1 MFSSTYSTE
10 RACQRSILI
19 LWSRLFVT
27 PSSVKNYGNWVKAG
41 IPIIN
46 DLAILKKIKKLREDH
61 RALAKNKKKP
71 NSNLVQRELFSE
83 KLDQL
88 FDICVPDVEERLQVD
103 RLRDQ
108 QARVED
114 LEFLEDQ
121 RDTERRKMCVG
132 KVRDKD
138 YECAIHHKF

>member
-1 MFSSTYSTE
+1 MEQAICCPLKSGTTGANCDDNPNCKESSE
-10 RACQRSILI
+10 CVVRK
-19 LWSRLFVT
+19 
-27 PSSVKNYGNWVKAG
+27 VKNDGNWVKAG
-41 IPIIN
+41 IPIID
-46 DLAILKKIKKLREDH
+46 DLAIFKKIKKLREDH

-114 LEFLEDQ
+114 LKFLEDQ
-121 RDTERRKMCVG
+121 R
-132 KVRDKD
+132 
-138 YECAIHHKF
+138 